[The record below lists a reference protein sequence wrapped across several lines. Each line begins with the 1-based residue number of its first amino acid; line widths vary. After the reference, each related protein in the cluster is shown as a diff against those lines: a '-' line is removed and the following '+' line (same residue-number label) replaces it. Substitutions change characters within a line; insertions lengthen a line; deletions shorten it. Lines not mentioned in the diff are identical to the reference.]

1 MDLNERNLKAALEGK
16 AIGWPLYFF
25 GEMESTNT
33 YAFRLADQGAPE
45 GTVVIANSQTRGRGR
60 LQRRWESPP
69 DVNLYASVILRPD
82 IAPVLAPSLTLMA
95 GVAVADLV
103 SSYCPGGVQLKWPND
118 VQVHRKKLAGI
129 LSEIKIVEKK
139 IKFVILGLGV
149 NINLS
154 KEAIPHP
161 LWGIATS
168 LREETGMVWSRVEI
182 VVKLCDNIAKCY
194 DIFLKEGFGALRDRW
209 LSYAPLED
217 RDRRCF

>member
-1 MDLNERNLKAALEGK
+1 MDLNEQNLKAALKGK
-16 AIGWPLYFF
+16 AIGSPLYFF

-33 YAFRLADQGAPE
+33 FAFGLADQGAPE
-45 GTVVIANSQTRGRGR
+45 GTVVIANSQTKGRGR

-161 LWGIATS
+161 L
-168 LREETGMVWSRVEI
+168 
-182 VVKLCDNIAKCY
+182 
-194 DIFLKEGFGALRDRW
+194 
-209 LSYAPLED
+209 
-217 RDRRCF
+217 